1 MTERLYYTDPYLTEF
16 DATIT
21 AIEQVDGRP
30 AAILDR
36 TAFYPTSG
44 GQPFDTGRLG
54 EATVVDVVDADG
66 GAIMH
71 VLDRG
76 VAVGP
81 VHGRIDWARRFEHM
95 QQHTGQHL
103 LSAAFDRLLGVRTE
117 SFHLGAAASTI
128 DLARLV
134 SPREID
140 SVEDEAN
147 RIVWEDR
154 PIAIRFADA
163 AEAAALP
170 LRKES
175 ARAGQLRIIEVEDFD
190 VSACG
195 GTHVART
202 GAVGI
207 IAVTSSER
215 LRGGSRVEFAC
226 GGRAL
231 RTFRALR
238 DTTAAS
244 VRLISVLPNELPG
257 GIERLQA
264 DVKDTRRQ
272 LKDAQSRLAVYEAA
286 ELAGRAVPC
295 GAARLV
301 VEALDGRDQAALKTI
316 ATAIATRP
324 GHIAV
329 LFGVPSPAAVVV
341 ARSEGTA
348 FDSGAA
354 LKRLLQEFGGRGGG
368 RQDLAQGGGLNG
380 TAEAL
385 VTFARQLC

>member
-1 MTERLYYTDPYLTEF
+1 
-16 DATIT
+16 
-21 AIEQVDGRP
+21 
-30 AAILDR
+30 
-36 TAFYPTSG
+36 
-44 GQPFDTGRLG
+44 
-54 EATVVDVVDADG
+54 
-66 GAIMH
+66 
-71 VLDRG
+71 
-76 VAVGP
+76 
-81 VHGRIDWARRFEHM
+81 
-95 QQHTGQHL
+95 
-103 LSAAFDRLLGVRTE
+103 
-117 SFHLGAAASTI
+117 
-128 DLARLV
+128 
-134 SPREID
+134 
-140 SVEDEAN
+140 VEDEAN

-301 VEALDGRDQAALKTI
+301 VEALDGRDQAALKII

-329 LFGVPSPAAVVV
+329 LFGVPSPAAVVI

-385 VTFARQLC
+385 VAFARQLC